1 MPKLRGTLKTRAFSS
16 PYAPNFIGVFGPK
29 SVAVKSPADLGAMT
43 IGLQR
48 GSTSDTALSEMA
60 PSAKVRR
67 FDDDASYAA
76 AFFSGQVDLFATSN
90 VIARGPAKKDPD
102 KAIET
107 KFVIRNSLPH
117 MGIRHGNPEL
127 LRWLDTLIFYNIAN
141 GKLSAPTTKWLGEPI
156 PPGFPSL

>member
-1 MPKLRGTLKTRAFSS
+1 VILLRDHRDQ
-16 PYAPNFIGVFGPK
+16 APEVSHQG
-29 SVAVKSPADLGAMT
+29 L

-48 GSTSDTALSEMA
+48 GSTSDTALSEVA

-67 FDDDASYAA
+67 FDNDASYAA

-90 VIARGPAKKDPD
+90 VIARGLAKKDPD
-102 KAIET
+102 KEIET
-107 KFVIRNSLPH
+107 KFVIRNSPPH

-127 LRWLDTLIFYNIAN
+127 LRWLDTFIFYNVAN
-141 GKLSAPTTKWLGEPI
+141 GKLSALTTKWLGEPI